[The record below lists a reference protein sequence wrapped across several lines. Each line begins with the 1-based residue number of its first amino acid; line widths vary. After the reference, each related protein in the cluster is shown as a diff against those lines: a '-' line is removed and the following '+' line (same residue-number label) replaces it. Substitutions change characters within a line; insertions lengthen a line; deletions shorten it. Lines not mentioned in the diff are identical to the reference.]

1 MECVRRGLRGGR
13 RASFASDEGH
23 VLTGT
28 GPFFIFKS
36 KQAVCG
42 GLGVMGK
49 EETVMLIRL
58 LHTSP
63 LTIKQNKSGNME
75 KKKDRQLWRNGLH
88 CCHYPWFEMHDV
100 IIVVTTEVLERLKCF
115 RRIEYNKKQ
124 YISVCFSSFS
134 LLALNLRLFTSS
146 ILRKSPYG
154 KFLMIGRW
162 LITQHFS
169 WRTYSSL
176 MCDGWWCNKRSVI
189 RKGGTV
195 INPKRVMSILICLN
209 HK

>member
-1 MECVRRGLRGGR
+1 MESVQNTERPDKEWGKSLGPGVGADLKCRSLSLECVRRGLRGGR

-63 LTIKQNKSGNME
+63 SDNKTKQEWKHG
-75 KKKDRQLWRNGLH
+75 KKRQ
-88 CCHYPWFEMHDV
+88 
-100 IIVVTTEVLERLKCF
+100 TTVEEWAALLPL
-115 RRIEYNKKQ
+115 
-124 YISVCFSSFS
+124 S
-134 LLALNLRLFTSS
+134 L
-146 ILRKSPYG
+146 I
-154 KFLMIGRW
+154 
-162 LITQHFS
+162 
-169 WRTYSSL
+169 
-176 MCDGWWCNKRSVI
+176 
-189 RKGGTV
+189 
-195 INPKRVMSILICLN
+195 
-209 HK
+209 

>member
-1 MECVRRGLRGGR
+1 MEGAGGQWSVWNTERTDKEWDKSLGPGVGADSKCRSLSLECVRRGLRGGR

-63 LTIKQNKSGNME
+63 SDNKTKQEGKHG
-75 KKKDRQLWRNGLH
+75 K
-88 CCHYPWFEMHDV
+88 
-100 IIVVTTEVLERLKCF
+100 TTDNCGGMRCAAA
-115 RRIEYNKKQ
+115 
-124 YISVCFSSFS
+124 IS
-134 LLALNLRLFTSS
+134 
-146 ILRKSPYG
+146 
-154 KFLMIGRW
+154 
-162 LITQHFS
+162 LI
-169 WRTYSSL
+169 
-176 MCDGWWCNKRSVI
+176 
-189 RKGGTV
+189 
-195 INPKRVMSILICLN
+195 
-209 HK
+209 